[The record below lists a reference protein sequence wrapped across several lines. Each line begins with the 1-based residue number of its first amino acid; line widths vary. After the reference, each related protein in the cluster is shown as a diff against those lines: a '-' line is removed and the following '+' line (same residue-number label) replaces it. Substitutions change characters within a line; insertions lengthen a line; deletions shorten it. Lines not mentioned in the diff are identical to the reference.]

1 MARLKFEDIDEWT
14 PSSIS
19 IVDVPAH
26 PLCQFEIYDDD
37 EEFVKKSIDING
49 EIMVEQNPQ
58 EEQMVSGPVS
68 FFKDLLNRN
77 VGKADEKPPVEPP
90 KENPVDDIS
99 ELKARIE
106 KLEKEVDELKKT
118 DESKEEKQKEDDEN
132 LASGAVAKS
141 DDAPEDKSEEKPVEN
156 IVENAVSKS
165 LDPDM
170 ISSETS
176 EKSLLERAG
185 RNSNGMTW

>member
-37 EEFVKKSIDING
+37 EEFVKKSIEIDG

-77 VGKADEKPPVEPP
+77 VGKADEKTPVEPP
-90 KENPVDDIS
+90 KEEPLNMA
-99 ELKARIE
+99 ELEARIE
-106 KLEKEVDELKKT
+106 KLEKAVKELQKPDSAEEEK
-118 DESKEEKQKEDDEN
+118 KEEGVNPTPE
-132 LASGAVAKS
+132 AVAKS
-141 DDAPEDKSEEKPVEN
+141 EEDIPPAEN
-156 IVENAVSKS
+156 EPKEIVEDAVSKS

-176 EKSLLERAG
+176 EKSLLERTG
-185 RNSNGMTW
+185 RKSNGMTW